1 MARIAIL
8 SLHTSPLAQPGTGD
22 GGGMNVYVRELAAA
36 LARRGSD
43 VDVFTRRESTNVPEH
58 VTVEPGV
65 VVHHVQAG
73 PVVPL
78 EKEALPEF
86 VAAFTDGVLA
96 QMSRCPSRY
105 DAVHANYWLSGV
117 AGHAIKHELD
127 LPLLVTFHTVERIK
141 VATTGGRLSDR
152 TEAEDAIVACAD
164 AVLASCQ
171 VEADQ
176 LRESLGVGAG
186 AGRLEVVP
194 LGVDHAVFGPGDR
207 AQARRA
213 VGIPADGP
221 LLLFAG
227 RLQSLKGAD
236 LALAALDELRH
247 RGGDHRL
254 VVVGGPSGAG
264 GGAFADA
271 LHARAHRD
279 VLNGR
284 VTFVAPQPHELL
296 STYYRAADAC
306 LVPSWAESFGL
317 VALEASACGTP
328 VVASKVGGLSA
339 LVEDGVNGVL
349 VSERDPGAW
358 ADAVEWVTSDP
369 LRATRLSTGA
379 VLRAQS
385 FTWRAAAKQLED
397 VIVAVRE
404 SQLVS
409 CA

>member
-36 LARRGSD
+36 LARRGSE
-43 VDVFTRRESTNVPEH
+43 VDVFTRLESTATPPTVR
-58 VTVEPGV
+58 VEPGV
-65 VVHHVQAG
+65 TVHHISAG
-73 PVVPL
+73 PAVPL
-78 EKEALPEF
+78 AKESLPEF
-86 VAAFTDGVLA
+86 VGAYTKGVLD
-96 QMSRCPSRY
+96 QMASAPARY

-141 VATTGGRLSDR
+141 VATSGGRLSAR

-164 AVLASCQ
+164 ALLASCQ

-176 LRESLGVGAG
+176 LHESLGVDT
-186 AGRLEVVP
+186 GRLEVVP

-207 AQARRA
+207 AQGRRA
-213 VGIPADGP
+213 VGIPSDGP

-236 LALAALDELRH
+236 LALATLDELLH
-247 RGGDHRL
+247 RGGAHRL
-254 VVVGGPSGAG
+254 VVVGGPSGPEG
-264 GGAFADA
+264 DAFAAA
-271 LHARAHRD
+271 LHGRSHRA
-279 VLNGR
+279 VLEGR
-284 VTFVAPQPHELL
+284 VTFVEPQPHELL

-339 LVEDGVNGVL
+339 LVEDGVNGLL
-349 VSERDPGAW
+349 VAERDPRAW
-358 ADAVEWVTSDP
+358 ADAVEWVTCDP

-379 VLRAQS
+379 VLRAQP
-385 FTWRAAAKQLED
+385 FTWRAAAKRLEE
-397 VIVAVRE
+397 VIVEVRE